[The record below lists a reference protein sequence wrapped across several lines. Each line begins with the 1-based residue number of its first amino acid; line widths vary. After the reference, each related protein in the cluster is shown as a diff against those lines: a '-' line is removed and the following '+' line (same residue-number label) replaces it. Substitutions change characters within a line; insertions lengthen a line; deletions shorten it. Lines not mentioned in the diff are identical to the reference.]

1 MESAETSQLP
11 SDPVEPLR
19 FDIGRIGIDKTAFF
33 ISFPNELQGVFVL
46 QRHIF

>member
-1 MESAETSQLP
+1 MESAEAPQL
-11 SDPVEPLR
+11 SGDPIKTLR

>member
-11 SDPVEPLR
+11 SDPVESLC